1 VDDAGTII
9 MKLSQN
15 PARAARRKTEL
26 RERLGAEW
34 PICIYCGY
42 SELVALRKISR
53 KLLPEHH
60 VWGQNHDPDLTV
72 IACLN
77 CHAVIHERLNDA
89 EVELEPLSDPKERV
103 ATMLRAEAVH
113 LEMLASSKRKQ
124 AALLE
129 GMKR

>member
-1 VDDAGTII
+1 MTRR
-9 MKLSQN
+9 SRN
-15 PARAARRKTEL
+15 PARAARREAEL
-26 RERLGAEW
+26 REKLGTER
-34 PICIYCGY
+34 PSCIYCGY
-42 SELVALRKISR
+42 GELVALRRISR

-60 VWGQNHDPDLTV
+60 VLGRKHDSDLFV

-77 CHAVIHERLNDA
+77 CHAVTHELLSNA
-89 EVELEPLSDPKERV
+89 GVELQPVSDPVMRV

-129 GMKR
+129 GSKR